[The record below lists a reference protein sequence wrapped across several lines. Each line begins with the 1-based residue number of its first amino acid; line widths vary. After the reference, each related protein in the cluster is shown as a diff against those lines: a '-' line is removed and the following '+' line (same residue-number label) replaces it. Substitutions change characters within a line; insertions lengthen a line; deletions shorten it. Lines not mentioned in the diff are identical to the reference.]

1 MIKKILPIIATTTIL
16 SLATISHSIAAP
28 LVREIKQSQVSG
40 NKGTL
45 QTIDVWNGHGV
56 SISFYETGETIK
68 RVWIDDPS
76 QILLDSDG
84 CLQGI
89 NEDCETSGAGLLHL
103 RRINR
108 LNIRGLP
115 KVSATHLTIITESP
129 RGRKSYHFK
138 VAPASNKPQYS
149 QIAIV
154 PDLKPKPQR
163 QKPIRKTPRIDTA
176 NISRGINR
184 AVRDG
189 LVSRNDE
196 LYKRVRKLIYTINN
210 GENNL
215 QLAAS
220 KAGVSMQLIRK
231 LQELG
236 NKNSNSINPKMPVIK
251 L

>member
-1 MIKKILPIIATTTIL
+1 MIRKILPLIATTAL
-16 SLATISHSIAAP
+16 SFATLSPAIAVP
-28 LVREIKQSQVSG
+28 VVREIKQSQASG
-40 NKGTL
+40 TTGTL
-45 QTIDVWNGHGV
+45 QTINVWNGHGV
-56 SISFYETGETIK
+56 SISFYKTGETIK

-115 KVSATHLTIITESP
+115 KVWATHLTIITESP

-149 QIAIV
+149 QIVIT
-154 PDLKPKPQR
+154 PSFKPKRQR
-163 QKPIRKTPRIDTA
+163 SRRQALRIDTA

-184 AVRDG
+184 AVQDG

-210 GENNL
+210 NSENNL
-215 QLAAS
+215 QIAAS
-220 KAGVSMQLIRK
+220 KAGVSMKLIRR

-236 NKNSNSINPKMPVIK
+236 NSNPNSISPKIPVTR

>member
-16 SLATISHSIAAP
+16 SLTTICPSIAAP
-28 LVREIKQSQVSG
+28 VVREIKQSQASG
-40 NKGTL
+40 TTATL
-45 QTIDVWNGHGV
+45 QTINVWNGHGV
-56 SISFYETGETIK
+56 SISFYKTGETIK

-89 NEDCETSGAGLLHL
+89 NDDCETSSAGLLHL

-115 KVSATHLTIITESP
+115 KTSATHLTIITESP
-129 RGRKSYHFK
+129 RGRKSYHFR
-138 VAPASNKPQYS
+138 VAPASNKPSYS

-154 PDLKPKPQR
+154 PDFKPRRQR
-163 QKPIRKTPRIDTA
+163 PIRKTPRIDTTS
-176 NISRGINR
+176 ISRGINK

-196 LYKRVRKLIYTINN
+196 LYRRVRKLIYTVNN

-215 QLAAS
+215 QTAAN
-220 KAGVSMQLIRK
+220 KAGVSMKLIRK
-231 LQELG
+231 LQQLG
-236 NKNSNSINPKMPVIK
+236 NGNSNSINPRMPITQ

>member
-16 SLATISHSIAAP
+16 SLTAIHPTLAAP
-28 LVREIKQSQVSG
+28 LVKEIKQSQASG
-40 NKGTL
+40 TTGTL
-45 QTIDVWNGHGV
+45 QTINVWNGHGI
-56 SISFYETGETIK
+56 SISFYKIGETIK

-129 RGRKSYHFK
+129 KGRKSYHFR

-149 QIAIV
+149 QIAITA
-154 PDLKPKPQR
+154 DFKPQR
-163 QKPIRKTPRIDTA
+163 QRLIRKTPKIDTT
-176 NISRGINR
+176 NISHGINK
-184 AVRDG
+184 AVQDG
-189 LVSRNDE
+189 LVSTNDE
-196 LYKRVRKLIYTINN
+196 LYKRVIKLIYNINN

-215 QLAAS
+215 QIAAY

-231 LQELG
+231 LQEIG
-236 NKNSNSINPKMPVIK
+236 NSNSNSISPRMPVTK
-251 L
+251 F

>member
-1 MIKKILPIIATTTIL
+1 MIKKILPIIATTTVL
-16 SLATISHSIAAP
+16 SLTVLSPTIAAP
-28 LVREIKQSQVSG
+28 LVKEIKQSQVSG
-40 NKGTL
+40 STGTL
-45 QTIDVWNGHGV
+45 QTINVWNGHGV
-56 SISFYETGETIK
+56 SISFYKTGEKIK

-89 NEDCETSGAGLLHL
+89 NDDCETSGAGLLHL
-103 RRINR
+103 RKINR

-115 KVSATHLTIITESP
+115 KVWSTHLTIITESP

-154 PDLKPKPQR
+154 PDFKPQR
-163 QKPIRKTPRIDTA
+163 QRPIRKTPRIDTA

-184 AVRDG
+184 AVQNG

-196 LYKRVRKLIYTINN
+196 LYKRVSQLIYTINN
-210 GENNL
+210 GEHNL
-215 QLAAS
+215 QIAAN
-220 KAGVSMQLIRK
+220 KAGVSMKLIRK
-231 LQELG
+231 LQEIG
-236 NKNSNSINPKMPVIK
+236 KNNSNSISPRIPVTK

>member
-1 MIKKILPIIATTTIL
+1 MLKTILPIIATTAIL
-16 SLATISHSIAAP
+16 SLTTISRSIAVP

-45 QTIDVWNGHGV
+45 QTINVWNGHGI
-56 SISFYETGETIK
+56 SLSFYKTGEVIK

-89 NEDCETSGAGLLHL
+89 DRDCNSSGAGLLYL

-115 KVSATHLTIITESP
+115 KVWATHLTIITESS

-138 VAPASNKPQYS
+138 VEPAGNTPQYS
-149 QIAIV
+149 QISIV
-154 PDLKPKPQR
+154 PDLKP
-163 QKPIRKTPRIDTA
+163 QKQNLRRKTLTIETA
-176 NISRGINR
+176 NNRKGINQ
-184 AVRDG
+184 AVQDG

-196 LYKRVRKLIYTINN
+196 LYRRVRKLIYTINN
-210 GENNL
+210 GENDL
-215 QLAAS
+215 QVAAN
-220 KAGVSMQLIRK
+220 KTGVSMKLIRK
-231 LQELG
+231 LQLLG
-236 NKNSNSINPKMPVIK
+236 GRE
-251 L
+251 